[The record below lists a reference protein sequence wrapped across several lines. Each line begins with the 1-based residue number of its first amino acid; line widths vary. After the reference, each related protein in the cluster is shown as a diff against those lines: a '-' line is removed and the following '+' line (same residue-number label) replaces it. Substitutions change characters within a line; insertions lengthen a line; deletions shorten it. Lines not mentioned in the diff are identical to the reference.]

1 MNREKSIDFLKEGA
15 GRVCSRGSTLGIN
28 GMGLM
33 GYMRG
38 NRHAAKGGSVS
49 GRAFRRAFTLV
60 DVLVTIAVIGVLI
73 GILIPT
79 LSGVNEAARRVACR
93 SNVRQIGIAIA
104 LYSDQHDGMLP
115 SSVFLP
121 FDSIVARE
129 ASQPQQ
135 MILLRV
141 NPSMAAVTPSTS
153 PTLTGWDGLG
163 VLHSTEFI
171 TDGRLFYCPSH
182 HGENSFRA
190 YSSAWSQGAL
200 SEIAGN
206 YHYRGAGPSHEGPNA
221 PLTNVMYRISP
232 QRSALVSDGLRT
244 QSDYNHR
251 VGSNVFRADLSV
263 VWVPDP
269 RLTVSE
275 ALPEKKED
283 AVSGSPVENAWHFFD
298 TSEVVSD
305 VLGAGTINRAALAR

>member
-1 MNREKSIDFLKEGA
+1 
-15 GRVCSRGSTLGIN
+15 
-28 GMGLM
+28 MGLM
-33 GYMRG
+33 GNMRG
-38 NRHAAKGGSVS
+38 HLRSATGSGLRV
-49 GRAFRRAFTLV
+49 RASRRAFTLV

-104 LYSDQHDGMLP
+104 LYSDQYDGMLP

-141 NPSMAAVTPSTS
+141 NPSLAAAPSLSS
-153 PTLTGWDGLG
+153 PLMTGWDGLG

-171 TDGRLFYCPSH
+171 NDGRLFYCPSH
-182 HGENSFRA
+182 HGENSFRVYA
-190 YSSAWSQGAL
+190 QAWSQGAT

-206 YHYRGAGPSHEGPNA
+206 YHYRGAGPSSGVPGA

-232 QRSALVSDGLRT
+232 QHSALVSDGLRT

-251 VGSNVFRADLSV
+251 VGSNVIRADLSV

-269 RLTVSE
+269 RLMVSE

-283 AVSGSPVENAWHFFD
+283 AISASPVESAWHFFD

-305 VLGAGTINRAALAR
+305 VLGAGSINRAALTR